1 MIHKAQ
7 NDNTCTCVRK
17 WLICMFSRTWEL
29 GKMQESKTKTIS
41 KNYLIM
47 LIQVMKEIEIS
58 TCLAR

>member
-1 MIHKAQ
+1 MLKS
-7 NDNTCTCVRK
+7 D
-17 WLICMFSRTWEL
+17 L
-29 GKMQESKTKTIS
+29 GISLTTKHFNILNEMSLLSKIVNACAPIS